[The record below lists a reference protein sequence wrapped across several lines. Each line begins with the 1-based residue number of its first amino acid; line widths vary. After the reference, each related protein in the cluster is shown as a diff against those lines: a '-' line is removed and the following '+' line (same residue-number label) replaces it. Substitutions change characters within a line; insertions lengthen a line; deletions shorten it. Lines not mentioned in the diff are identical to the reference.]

1 MPIWDKLFGS
11 GAKGL
16 VDSVGNALDGLI
28 TNKEELAAAK
38 LAVEKETNRHIEAMG
53 ANVTKELELQL
64 QDVAN
69 SRDANVKIQES
80 ENSSWL
86 SKNTGYCL
94 DIFISMIWSGL
105 TFYIAAKYLNII
117 KLNAGVDFSGVW
129 GLYASVTGLMTIVLS
144 WHRGSSRGSAEKA
157 ATIEKMKT
165 PK

>member
-16 VDSVGNALDGLI
+16 VDSVGTALDGLI

-38 LAVEKETNRHIEAMG
+38 LAAEKEVNRHIETIG
-53 ANVTKELELQL
+53 ANVTRELELQL

-80 ENSSWL
+80 EHASWL

-94 DIFISMIWSGL
+94 DVFITLIWAGL

-117 KLNAGVDFSGVW
+117 KMQAGVDFSGVW

-144 WHRGSSRGSAEKA
+144 WHRGSSRGSAEKS
-157 ATIEKMKT
+157 ATIEKMKAA
-165 PK
+165 K

>member
-1 MPIWDKLFGS
+1 MPIWDKLFGT

-38 LAVEKETNRHIEAMG
+38 LAVEKEANRHMEAMN
-53 ANVTKELELQL
+53 ASVTKELELQL
-64 QDVAN
+64 QDVSN

-80 ENSSWL
+80 EHSSWL

-94 DIFISMIWSGL
+94 DIFISLIWSGL

-144 WHRGSSRGSAEKA
+144 WHRGSSRGSADKS
-157 ATIEKMKT
+157 ATIEKMKAQ
-165 PK
+165 K